1 MALVDLCGHEKYL
14 KTTVL
19 GMVGMI
25 PDYTLIV
32 IGANYGLSR
41 MTKEHLG
48 IALALNIPIL
58 FVVTK
63 VDMVSKEILK
73 KTLSD
78 INKILKNPIVNK
90 KPILI
95 EYENNINIEET
106 KEIQSSKEQEEN
118 EENFRKSDV
127 NEKLGNKEKD
137 MIEKTA

>member
-1 MALVDLCGHEKYL
+1 MDLCGHEKYL

>member
-1 MALVDLCGHEKYL
+1 MCGHEKYL

-48 IALALNIPIL
+48 IALALNIPIF

-63 VDMVSKEILK
+63 VDMVSKEVLK

-78 INKILKNPIVNK
+78 ITKILKNPIVNK
-90 KPILI
+90 KPILM
-95 EYENNINIEET
+95 EYENSIDQQEA
-106 KEIQSSKEQEEN
+106 KEI
-118 EENFRKSDV
+118 
-127 NEKLGNKEKD
+127 
-137 MIEKTA
+137 